1 MLYHDA
7 PLTVNYFEIALNLK
21 EHIAMENKL
30 KMAAKG
36 PFKYYAMP
44 FGNQIWTPPTPP
56 SPPA

>member
-30 KMAAKG
+30 KIATKG

-44 FGNQIWTPPTPP
+44 FGKQI
-56 SPPA
+56 